1 MIFQEKKLKKQ
12 MKQPYSGEDFFF
24 FKIFGGDKKKMD
36 LILKT
41 YAYQDSKAWIT
52 FSLSERKK
60 DLNNTHT

>member
-1 MIFQEKKLKKQ
+1 

-24 FKIFGGDKKKMD
+24 LKIFGGDKKKMD

-60 DLNNTHT
+60 DINNTHT